1 MAAFFVSFSN
11 FSGVQIR
18 YRIQFFLENMSRIDT
33 ALCDLEAFVG
43 DMEKF
48 LAEKSEETAKVE
60 SLVEQASLR
69 LDRGKLKLLT

>member
-1 MAAFFVSFSN
+1 
-11 FSGVQIR
+11 
-18 YRIQFFLENMSRIDT
+18 MSRIES

-48 LAEKSEETAKVE
+48 LSEKSEEIAKVE

-69 LDRGKLKLLT
+69 LDRGKLK